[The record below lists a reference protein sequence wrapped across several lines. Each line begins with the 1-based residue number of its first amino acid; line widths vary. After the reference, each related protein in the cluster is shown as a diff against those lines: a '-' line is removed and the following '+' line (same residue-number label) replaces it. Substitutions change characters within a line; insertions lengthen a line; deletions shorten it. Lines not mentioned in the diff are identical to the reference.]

1 MIKIVILDDEV
12 HCTDILQSLISKMNN
27 NYKIVGVFNDPVE
40 ALSFIQKNEIDLLFL
55 DIQMPK
61 MNGFKLLDQI
71 SPVPFDVIFTTA
83 YDQYAIQ
90 AFEYSA
96 FHYLLKPITEKS
108 LVKVL
113 LSWEQRKKKV
123 NSEQWALLQTNITQR
138 DTPRLK
144 IALPTGS
151 GYEIMKIEDIVRCQ
165 SENNYTAFVFE
176 NGNKSLVCRTLK
188 EVENILPEDYF
199 FRIHQSHLIN
209 AKFIKHIN
217 RQGGGSILM
226 VDGTEIPISRQ
237 KRNYID
243 NLLNSMLKFD

>member
-12 HCTDILQSLISKMNN
+12 HCTDILQSLIAKMKR
-27 NYKIVGVFNDPVE
+27 NYEIVGVFNDPVK
-40 ALSFIQKNEIDLLFL
+40 ALAFIQKNEIDLLFL

-71 SPVPFDVIFTTA
+71 SPVTFDVIFTTA

-96 FHYLLKPITEKS
+96 FHYLLKPITEKA

-113 LSWEQRKKKV
+113 LFWEQRKKKM
-123 NSEQWALLQTNITQR
+123 NSEQWALLQSNISHR
-138 DTPRLK
+138 DTPPSK

-151 GYEIMKIEDIVRCQ
+151 GYEIMKVDEIVRCQ
-165 SENNYTAFVFE
+165 SENNYTAFIFE
-176 NGNKSLVCRTLK
+176 NGNKALVCRTLK
-188 EVENILPEDYF
+188 EVENILPEEYF

-209 AKFIKHIN
+209 VKFIKLIN
-217 RQGGGSILM
+217 RQGGGTILM

-237 KRNYID
+237 KKNYID
-243 NLLNSMLKFD
+243 NLLESMLKFD